1 MACLQT
7 INGIARD
14 CAANIGGLKKVY
26 IGPYDEGLTL
36 ELTSGAIST
45 FTPSSGAAKLKA
57 FNFRSGAASFTSTSQ
72 IDAVSGVSMVQTQLV
87 MNFGRMD
94 AAKRAEIQALL
105 TGEVMV
111 IAVDNNGMAW
121 FLGKD
126 TPVVAVGAQNAAS
139 GAAKTEANQ
148 YSITLQDESAELPYA
163 FSALSTFSGAVEEVS

>member
-7 INGIARD
+7 INGIARE
-14 CAANIGGLKKVY
+14 CQSNLGGLKKVY
-26 IGPYDEGLTL
+26 IAPYDDEATITV
-36 ELTSGAIST
+36 TSGAISAY
-45 FTPSSGAAKLKA
+45 SAGAGAAKFKA
-57 FNFRSGAASFTSTSQ
+57 FNFRTGAASMTSTSQ

-163 FSALSTFSGAVEEVS
+163 FAALSTFSGAVEEVS

>member
-1 MACLQT
+1 MACVQT

-36 ELTSGAIST
+36 AVTSGAIST
-45 FTPSSGAAKLKA
+45 FTLSTGGAKLKA
-57 FNFRSGAASFTSTSQ
+57 FNFRAGAASFTSTSQ

-94 AAKRAEIQALL
+94 AVKRAEIQALL

-111 IAVDNNGMAW
+111 IAVDNNGQAW

-126 TPVVAVGAQNAAS
+126 SPVVAIGAQNAQT

-148 YSITLQDESAELPYA
+148 YSITLQDESAELPFA
-163 FSALSTFSGAVEEVS
+163 FEDNTVYSGAVEEVS